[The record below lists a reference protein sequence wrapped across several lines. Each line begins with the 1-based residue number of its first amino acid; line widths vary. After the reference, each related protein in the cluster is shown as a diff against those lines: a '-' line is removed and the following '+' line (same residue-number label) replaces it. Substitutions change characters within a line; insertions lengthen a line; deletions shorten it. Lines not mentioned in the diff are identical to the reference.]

1 MMLKQFLD
9 VLAWDIVRM
18 VFKVE
23 EESLLVFDV
32 LLNQEIDWY

>member
-1 MMLKQFLD
+1 MLKQFLD

-18 VFKVE
+18 EFEVE

-32 LLNQEIDWY
+32 LLNRGRSLVN

>member
-9 VLAWDIVRM
+9 ALVWYIVRM
-18 VFKVE
+18 VFEVE

-32 LLNQEIDWY
+32 LLNGGRS